1 MAKDQI
7 KVERY
12 KDDKAYQKGAK
23 KLAKQGYK
31 PINVESHKPHTSG
44 CRLLAGGLLF
54 GRKKPILVV
63 TYELQEAD
71 QKMEVSI

>member
-1 MAKDQI
+1 MSKDVI

-23 KLAKQGYK
+23 RMAKKGYK

-44 CRLLAGGLLF
+44 CRLLAGGILF
-54 GRKKPILVV
+54 GRKKPIIIV
-63 TYELQEAD
+63 TYQLQEEAE
-71 QKMEVSI
+71 KVAP